1 MKDKEKFSPNRY
13 SRACQTGWDNII
25 NPQEK
30 NVTVILTLNELET
43 LYQAALEGQAIL
55 RTDIDLMQSDPDVEK
70 HELAHFRA
78 KLHRTDTV
86 LDEIEKRM
94 TFREKR
100 EGSVKQG
107 DFSTWDKITSG
118 F

>member
-1 MKDKEKFSPNRY
+1 MKDKEKFPPNRY
-13 SRACQTGWDNII
+13 SRACQTGWDNTI

-30 NVTVILTLNELET
+30 TVTVVLTLNEVET

-70 HELAHFRA
+70 HELAHFRSR
-78 KLHRTDTV
+78 LQRTATV

-94 TFREKR
+94 TFIEKR
-100 EGSVKQG
+100 GGSCEQG